1 MHKMTLAEL
10 EALRRH
16 YVLTARGGIK
26 LSMHKMTLA
35 ELEALRRHY
44 VLTVR
49 GGIKLRLLLRAID
62 AWKQNVSRPQ

>member
-1 MHKMTLAEL
+1 
-10 EALRRH
+10 
-16 YVLTARGGIK
+16 
-26 LSMHKMTLA
+26 MHKMTLA

>member
-1 MHKMTLAEL
+1 
-10 EALRRH
+10 
-16 YVLTARGGIK
+16 
-26 LSMHKMTLA
+26 MHKMTLA

-62 AWKQNVSRPQ
+62 AWKQNVNRPQ